1 MFSYFDDAV
10 RPVGIET
17 KKNGSH
23 KLEIACFE
31 RQGANVYVL
40 WFSEERP
47 GDKLAYEPI
56 TVAIKSADIKEP
68 VWVDLLTGS
77 ISEVPRENVLASA
90 SGTVY
95 VDVPCY
101 DSPAL
106 LTERRALRFN
116 P

>member
-1 MFSYFDDAV
+1 MD
-10 RPVGIET
+10 
-17 KKNGSH
+17 
-23 KLEIACFE
+23 
-31 RQGANVYVL
+31 
-40 WFSEERP
+40 
-47 GDKLAYEPI
+47 
-56 TVAIKSADIKEP
+56 EP
-68 VWVDLLTGS
+68 VWVDLLTGRVY
-77 ISEVPRENVLASA
+77 EVPRENVLASA